1 MPVIFRSPKSQ
12 PPSRDT
18 REQQMI
24 ARMEVVSPVKIHHLA
39 PFVLAHVRGLV
50 FLLCTLFSCIRA

>member
-12 PPSRDT
+12 PPSRGT

-24 ARMEVVSPVKIHHLA
+24 ARMEVVVRHGHQPPV
-39 PFVLAHVRGLV
+39 PFVLAHVRDLV
-50 FLLCTLFSCIRA
+50 FLLCTLFPCIRA